1 MERHVKAWGVAHDAV
16 LKDHPSRGHLV
27 IRHHVVDEL
36 VPLEQKHCEALDC
49 EEEDPSSPGMARVE
63 ESGLDLGFLV
73 GLGYFD
79 SDEGPR
85 AAAFDRMIVSW
96 LSVLDLLVPSCDQ
109 ICLFLV
115 GDHGG
120 EIFLGQVKVDEKETG
135 ELVSGYGFDEEVH
148 LHGLHGGK
156 EMIVL
161 TSC

>member
-1 MERHVKAWGVAHDAV
+1 VKAWDVAHDAV
-16 LKDHPSRGHLV
+16 LKDHLSRGHLV

-36 VPLEQKHCEALDC
+36 VPLEQRYCEALDC
-49 EEEDPSSPGMARVE
+49 EGEDPSSPGMARVE

-79 SDEGPR
+79 SDEGPQ

-96 LSVLDLLVPSCDQ
+96 LSVLDLLDPSCDQ
-109 ICLFLV
+109 KCLFLV

-120 EIFLGQVKVDEKETG
+120 EIFLGQMKVDGKETG

-148 LHGLHGGK
+148 RRGLHGGK
-156 EMIVL
+156 ETNVL